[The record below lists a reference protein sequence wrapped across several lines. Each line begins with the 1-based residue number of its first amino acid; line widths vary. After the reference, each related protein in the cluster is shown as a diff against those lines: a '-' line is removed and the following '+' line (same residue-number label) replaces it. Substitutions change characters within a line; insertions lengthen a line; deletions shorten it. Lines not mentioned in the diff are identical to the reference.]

1 MKLVLD
7 NNSLFSIMN
16 PNSVSAYLF
25 LSIKAEFFAPEL
37 IKSELFS
44 IMNPNSVSA
53 YLFLSIKAEFFAP
66 ELIKSELD
74 KYKEL
79 CVSKSGLSKHEFEI
93 RQAEIEVDIEFSEES
108 EYDEFLDKAIKNLP
122 DPKDAPYLALAL
134 LRNASIWSND
144 PHLKE
149 QSLVK
154 VYTTKEL
161 VEALLEEEL

>member
-7 NNSLFSIMN
+7 NNS
-16 PNSVSAYLF
+16 
-25 LSIKAEFFAPEL
+25 
-37 IKSELFS
+37 LFS

>member
-37 IKSELFS
+37 IKSEF
-44 IMNPNSVSA
+44 
-53 YLFLSIKAEFFAP
+53 
-66 ELIKSELD
+66 D
-74 KYKEL
+74 
-79 CVSKSGLSKHEFEI
+79 
-93 RQAEIEVDIEFSEES
+93 
-108 EYDEFLDKAIKNLP
+108 EYDEFLDKSIKNLP